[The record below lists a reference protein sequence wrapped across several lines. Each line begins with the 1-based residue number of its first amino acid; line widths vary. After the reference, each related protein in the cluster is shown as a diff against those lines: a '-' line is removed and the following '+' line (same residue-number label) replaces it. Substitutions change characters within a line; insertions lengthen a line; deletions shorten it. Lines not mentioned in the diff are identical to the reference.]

1 MPRTNNSLFG
11 LRRSLFC
18 YHNSQ
23 STSMSLLLSSMSEL
37 LWCCLLDIRQC
48 NISKWVGSREASRA
62 CWMDARRSCPA
73 WQGWPMFMFI
83 ITWTV
88 STPRHVE
95 WRESRSMFCETKH
108 VLKFKQIVKKAWRYN
123 TEKYNNQTMKF
134 THSAIRPTLFCCEF
148 VCTIHVRSVM

>member
-1 MPRTNNSLFG
+1 MCLSACVRTQTARNPYNYMITGRTPLQNVMTINFRDWFFSFQHLG
-11 LRRSLFC
+11 KDYC
-18 YHNSQ
+18 I
-23 STSMSLLLSSMSEL
+23 TS
-37 LWCCLLDIRQC
+37 
-48 NISKWVGSREASRA
+48 
-62 CWMDARRSCPA
+62 
-73 WQGWPMFMFI
+73 MFI

-134 THSAIRPTLFCCEF
+134 TYSAIRPTLFCCEF
-148 VCTIHVRSVM
+148 VRTIHVRSVM